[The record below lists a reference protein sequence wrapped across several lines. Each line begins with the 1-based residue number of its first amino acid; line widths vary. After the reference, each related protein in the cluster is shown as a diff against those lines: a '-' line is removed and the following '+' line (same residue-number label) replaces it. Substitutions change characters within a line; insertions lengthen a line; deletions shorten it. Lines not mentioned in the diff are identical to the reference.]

1 MGVAILYLQCGE
13 GIRCVSGGRKCT
25 MGRASYLLCL
35 LLTSCD
41 LFRRVVSCPSLLV
54 WPAQSPSCSWLW
66 GALLVSCIGRGTVFL
81 EVSSSLLPAWTFFFV
96 LVAVA
101 FLFSFKLAAYEIGW
115 RSAWSRTI
123 ISDGL
128 DFATC
133 TNSGFTSSSFT
144 CRFVTPELVFGLIW
158 KYSFPACTASVRL
171 CGFIFNR
178 RFCK

>member
-1 MGVAILYLQCGE
+1 MTFSGE
-13 GIRCVSGGRKCT
+13 LFL
-25 MGRASYLLCL
+25 ALLCWFGPL
-35 LLTSCD
+35 K
-41 LFRRVVSCPSLLV
+41 
-54 WPAQSPSCSWLW
+54 
-66 GALLVSCIGRGTVFL
+66 ALLVLGCGGLYSFP
-81 EVSSSLLPAWTFFFV
+81 VSVAVQSFWRCPPLHFQHGPFFFV